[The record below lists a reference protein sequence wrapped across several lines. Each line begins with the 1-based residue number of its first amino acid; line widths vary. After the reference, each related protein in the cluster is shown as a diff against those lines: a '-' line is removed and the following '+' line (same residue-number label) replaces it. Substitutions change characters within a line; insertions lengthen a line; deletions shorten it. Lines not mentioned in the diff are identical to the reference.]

1 MHRSIHH
8 ALGAHRTPRLF
19 LRDKLGL
26 AARGLMAWGSCGT
39 ADGDRLVAQETWRE
53 LRAWD
58 RLNDEALYPF
68 HRLLRPSFSMHHPSN
83 CELTPFERLNH
94 DCFCLS
100 LDPAALAAALD
111 AELGSP
117 SLSQLVRERCPYLF
131 AAQPVFVA
139 RPPLERMANVVR
151 SIEAVVA
158 LPAYPEQVLAD
169 APAIAHIGAGGAQ
182 GVFFGYDF
190 HLDQD
195 RLGLIEINTNAGGAM
210 LNAVLARAQH
220 RCCQAVQA
228 MAPDGASVTT
238 FEQRLVDMFR
248 REWRLAGHAR
258 PLASIAIVDEA
269 PQQQYLYPEFL
280 LFRQLFE
287 RHGLQAVIAD
297 PSELACRHGRLWHGE
312 LAIDVVY
319 NRVTDFYLDLP
330 ANAVLRQ
337 AWQEQAA
344 VLTPHPQ
351 AHALYADKRRLA
363 LFSDEAALRAL
374 GVADDDR
381 QVLLANVPRT
391 EVVDAAHGDRLWA
404 ARRSLFFKPAAGFGS
419 RAAYRGD
426 KLTRRVW
433 EEIMAGAYVAQAF
446 VPPGERVIPNEGGS
460 QSMKFDLRAY
470 AYAGG
475 VQWVAARV
483 YQGQT
488 TNFRQPGSGFAPVY
502 TTVDASGRGMGEADG
517 EFASYVFLLDEEG
530 EVHALP
536 HVLYVALARGQ
547 ALAPMLADRT
557 LRLADW
563 YVRLQASGEPG
574 AVVNETYGLVRFD
587 GEGHFN
593 LEVAPGDSAWPTPAE
608 RRRMQELL
616 LS

>member
-1 MHRSIHH
+1 V
-8 ALGAHRTPRLF
+8 GE
-19 LRDKLGL
+19 L
-26 AARGLMAWGSCGT
+26 AVPLT
-39 ADGDRLVAQETWRE
+39 ATRLVALDTWHE

-58 RLNDEALYPF
+58 ELNIAAFYPF
-68 HRLLRPSFSMHHPSN
+68 HRLLRPSFSMHHTSN

-139 RPPLERMANVVR
+139 RPPLDRMAHVVR
-151 SIEAVVA
+151 AIEAVVA
-158 LPAYPEQVLAD
+158 LPAYREQVLAD

-210 LNAVLARAQH
+210 LNAVLARAQ
-220 RCCQAVQA
+220 RSCCQAVQA

-248 REWRLAGHAR
+248 REWRLAGNSR

-426 KLTRRVW
+426 KVTRRVW
-433 EEIMAGAYVAQAF
+433 EEIMTGAYVAQAF
-446 VPPGERVIPNEGGS
+446 VPPGERVIPNEGGSS

-502 TTVDASGRGMGEADG
+502 TTVDASGRGMGEAEG
-517 EFASYVFLLDEEG
+517 EYASYVFLLDAEG

-547 ALAPMLADRT
+547 ALAPMLAGRT

-563 YVRLQASGEPG
+563 YVRLQAGGEPG

-587 GEGHFN
+587 GEGRFN
-593 LEVAPGDSAWPTPAE
+593 LEAAPGDTAWPTPAE